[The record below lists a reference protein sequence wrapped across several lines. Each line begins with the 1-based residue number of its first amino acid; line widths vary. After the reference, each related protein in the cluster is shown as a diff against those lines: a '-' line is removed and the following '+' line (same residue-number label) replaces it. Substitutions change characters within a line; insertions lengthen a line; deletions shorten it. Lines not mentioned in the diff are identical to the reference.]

1 MPSKNQTSLLKPLTP
16 DPILY
21 GLWGS
26 FLQAFVVEDMHARK
40 VK

>member
-1 MPSKNQTSLLKPLTP
+1 MPSKLKPFVPASSP
-16 DPILY
+16 DPVLY

-26 FLQAFVVEDMHARK
+26 FLQAFVMEDMHARK